1 MQCLHT
7 QFKHPR
13 INLRG
18 IQKILLKNIDHK
30 TELIL
35 IKQKQHNLDSFVQGY
50 HAYMTYGHP
59 KLG

>member
-13 INLRG
+13 INLPG

-30 TELIL
+30 TELSL
-35 IKQKQHNLDSFVQGY
+35 IKQKQYNLYSFVQGY